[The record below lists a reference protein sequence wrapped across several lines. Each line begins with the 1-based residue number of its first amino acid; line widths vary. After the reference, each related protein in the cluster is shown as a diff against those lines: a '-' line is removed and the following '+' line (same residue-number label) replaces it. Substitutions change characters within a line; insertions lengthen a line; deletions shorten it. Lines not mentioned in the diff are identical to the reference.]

1 MSSSADDQLARLVA
15 IQEISDLIGRYAMCF
30 DDEDWEGL
38 DTLWTD
44 DASFGVDG
52 QPPFE
57 GREVLIEFLSTC
69 LPAGYTTKHMISRPL
84 VELGDDGTTATA
96 RTDVVWIAANFE
108 NTIVGRYNDQL
119 VRTEAGWKFR
129 RRVETPVQFV
139 AGPPP
144 MSDLA
149 TGVSGTTMRETTVD

>member
-1 MSSSADDQLARLVA
+1 MDALERLVA
-15 IQEISDLIGRYAMCF
+15 VHEISDLIARYCMLF
-30 DDEDWEGL
+30 DDEDWVGL
-38 DTLWTD
+38 DGLWTD
-44 DASFGVDG
+44 DAAFAVDD
-52 QPPFE
+52 QAFE
-57 GREVLIEFLSTC
+57 GRQVLMDFLSHC
-69 LPAGYTTKHMISRPL
+69 LPPGYRTKHMISRPL
-84 VELGDDGTTATA
+84 VELAHDGTTATA

-119 VRTEAGWKFR
+119 VKTDTGWKFR

-149 TGVSGTTMRETTVD
+149 NGVSGTTMRASSPYSNP